1 MKLIEFQKSLV
12 SLLPEDS
19 NLIFSILRHRSF
31 KGHPICRNLIMK
43 NYVLLAKLELVFTW
57 KKRKR
62 QNRIIIK
69 DLIIMKGDININH
82 F

>member
-1 MKLIEFQKSLV
+1 
-12 SLLPEDS
+12 
-19 NLIFSILRHRSF
+19 
-31 KGHPICRNLIMK
+31 MK

-69 DLIIMKGDININH
+69 DLIIMKGDINIKNLQ
-82 F
+82 FKLFI